1 MMVRAGRGARPGS
14 FIQGG
19 WIMARTAP
27 CARAHVLMLFAALAP
42 PAFAQQLIWDT
53 RPGVEV
59 RFGTTSESVRAV
71 DDEGDAFL
79 DTEVADDFLARG
91 TIERLVM
98 QGTSCCEPQVLGA
111 FARFYQWT
119 ADGPGALQA
128 EYFLDAS
135 DPNFRFVPG
144 APTTIE
150 LTLADPFE
158 ATGWHFVAVQLVT
171 LNHGPWSLLE
181 SNPDEPLN
189 SFVWFRDNLTGGD
202 WIQDRTGGAPD
213 NTDMSFALFGTAR
226 PVVASVSPRS
236 TTPSGRL
243 VILGS
248 AFGTSG
254 AESQV
259 IIGGERA
266 IITRRRG
273 HELHAYVPENVA
285 PGQMPLRVVGEQGVS
300 NTVALNI
307 EPRTP
312 QGRVQ
317 WRFQTDDRTTSQFIA
332 RGPDGSV
339 YTSDNLATYA
349 LSGDGGLRWVSFAA
363 SGDTFGA
370 RPIDI
375 GADGTVYTGVDF
387 VGNDYAAVI
396 ALNPVDGSVRWRFF
410 PPAVGDL
417 IAGPN
422 VGPDG
427 NIYGVQDTTFGG
439 IGAFALDPQGNLLWS
454 NPGQPRLSFAE
465 IITTSKIVFGSD
477 RLHFGIVRARSG
489 GNPVIYTFLLG
500 GAQRWTSDA
509 FDVHVTTF
517 PEVDPFDRVIL
528 GWGQTGLRAIAPAG
542 NEQWF
547 TLHPNGASLVVRPAI
562 ASDGTIYSGDFIG
575 VELWALDPA
584 GNTIYARPRGPLDS
598 LSFIDIAPDDSVL
611 VTGGGLADL
620 VNGYVRGHRPADGA
634 ILWQVTLPPEDGLP
648 QLVSSFDFVF
658 SADSSTVYATTLFA
672 DEFNEYTYLY
682 AIATAPGAAD

>member
-1 MMVRAGRGARPGS
+1 M
-14 FIQGG
+14 F
-19 WIMARTAP
+19 RTASRN
-27 CARAHVLMLFAALAP
+27 RALVVILFATLAQN
-42 PAFAQQLIWDT
+42 AFAEELIWDT
-53 RPGVEV
+53 RPGVAI

-71 DDEGDAFL
+71 DDQGDAFL

-98 QGTSCCEPQVLGA
+98 QGLSCCLPQVLGVYT
-111 FARFYQWT
+111 RFYQWT
-119 ADGPGALQA
+119 PDGPGALQA

-135 DPNFRFVPG
+135 DPGFRFTPN
-144 APTTIE
+144 APSTIE
-150 LTLADPFE
+150 ITLDEPF
-158 ATGWHFVAVQLVT
+158 AANGWHFVAVQLVT
-171 LNHGPWSLLE
+171 RNHGPWSLLE

-189 SFVWFRDNLTGGD
+189 SFVWFRDNLAGGD
-202 WIQDRTGGAPD
+202 WVQDRDGGGPPD
-213 NTDMSFALFGTAR
+213 NSDMSFALFGTAR
-226 PVVASVSPRS
+226 PLVASVSPDP

-254 AESQV
+254 ADSQV

-266 IITRRRG
+266 IVTRRRG
-273 HELHAYVPENVA
+273 NELHAYVPEDVA
-285 PGQMPLRVVGEQGVS
+285 PGTVPLRVVGEEGRS
-300 NTVALNI
+300 NAVALTV

-317 WRFQTDDRTTSQFIA
+317 WRFQTDDVAWRQFIA
-332 RGPDGSV
+332 RAPDGNV
-339 YTSDNLATYA
+339 YTADNLATYA
-349 LSGDGGLRWVSFAA
+349 LSPDGGLRWVSFAA

-370 RPIDI
+370 RPIDV
-375 GADGTVYTGVDF
+375 GPDGTIYTGVDF
-387 VGNDYAAVI
+387 VGNDYAAVV
-396 ALNPVDGSVRWRFF
+396 ALNPADGSVRWRFF
-410 PPAVGDL
+410 LGVQGDL

-427 NIYGVQDTTFGG
+427 NIYGVQDATFGG

-454 NPGQPRLSFAE
+454 NRGQTELSFAE
-465 IITTSKIVFGSD
+465 LITTSKIVFGSD
-477 RLHFGIVRARSG
+477 RLHFGIVRSRSG
-489 GNPVIYTFLLG
+489 GNPVIYTFQLDG
-500 GAQRWTSDA
+500 KQVWTSDA

-517 PEVDPFDRVIL
+517 PEIDPFDRVIL

-562 ASDGTIYSGDFIG
+562 ATDGTIYSGDFIG
-575 VELWALDPA
+575 VEIWALDPA
-584 GNTIYARPRGPLDS
+584 GNTIYARPRGSLDS

-611 VTGGGLADL
+611 VTGGGLDDL
-620 VNGYVRGHRPADGA
+620 VTGYVRGHRPADGA
-634 ILWQVTLPPEDGLP
+634 RIWQVDLPPEHGLP

-658 SADSSTVYATTLFA
+658 SADSSTVYATTVFA

-682 AIATAPGAAD
+682 AIATASGVGR